1 MSVPD
6 PPGVFAPHYRA
17 LTVGILLS
25 ITAVAIEGMAVA
37 TIMPSVAQELGGI
50 EAYGWA
56 FSAFML
62 TSLLGAISAGQT
74 ADRHHVSMPARIG
87 FVAFSLGL
95 VGASVATAWPLL
107 LVARA
112 VQGFGAG
119 CLGAVAYV
127 AVARGY
133 PEALRPR
140 LLAMLASAWIMPA
153 LIGPAIAG
161 QIAEHLSWRV
171 VFIGIVPAVAVGAWM
186 LLPSLSQ
193 LSGGVGSDNVEASA
207 PLAGSAGGRAESSRL
222 PAAVRL
228 TVGVAVVLL
237 AASLPVAAWVAVSV
251 GLLGVVLA
259 APALRVLLPD
269 GAFTGKNGGPAA
281 VAVRG
286 LLAFGFFGAEALI
299 PLGLSTQR
307 GLPASL
313 VGLSLT
319 AGALAWVS
327 GSWLQEHAEAA
338 SNGSVIQ
345 RAIRAAGGLVLITA
359 GIVGVAATIATPGL
373 PVELAIVAWAVGGLG
388 MGVAYPAGTLTA
400 LGSAEE
406 GQEGTAASSLQVAE
420 TLGIATGTGAAG
432 ALVAMSVHLEHG
444 MADGLQWGF
453 ILSAAAI
460 AITIP
465 LALRMAPSLPW
476 PARWRPTPTP

>member
-1 MSVPD
+1 MSEQ
-6 PPGVFAPHYRA
+6 PGVFAPQYRA

-37 TIMPSVAQELGGI
+37 TILPSVAQELGGI

-87 FVAFSLGL
+87 FLAFSLGL
-95 VGASVATAWPLL
+95 VVASLAPGWPVL

-119 CLGAVAYV
+119 CLSAVAYV

-161 QIAEHLSWRV
+161 QIAEHFSWRV
-171 VFIGIVPAVAVGAWM
+171 VFVGIVPAVAVGAWM
-186 LLPSLSQ
+186 LLPSLNQ
-193 LSGGVGSDNVEASA
+193 LSGVVASAQRGGSA
-207 PLAGSAGGRAESSRL
+207 PLAEPSAPDAAEPGRL
-222 PAAVRL
+222 PTALRL
-228 TVGVAVVLL
+228 TVGVALVLL
-237 AASLPVAAWVAVSV
+237 AASLPVAPWLAVGVAVV
-251 GLLGVVLA
+251 GVVLA
-259 APALRVLLPD
+259 VPALRALLPD
-269 GAFTGKNGGPAA
+269 GTFTGKTGGPAA

-307 GLPASL
+307 GLAASL

-338 SNGSVIQ
+338 SNGSIVQ
-345 RAIRAAGGLVLITA
+345 RAIRAAGGLVLIAA
-359 GIVGVAATIATPGL
+359 GIVGVAATIATPGV

-388 MGVAYPAGTLTA
+388 IGVAYPASTLTA
-400 LGSAEE
+400 LGTAEG

-444 MADGLQWGF
+444 MAEGLQWGF
-453 ILSAAAI
+453 LLSAAAI
-460 AITIP
+460 AIAVP
-465 LALRMAPSLPW
+465 LALRMAPAKPW